1 MTSAF
6 SFLQRLGGVIMLKKM
21 LGISLLSAS
30 LLVSGCGG
38 SLGNSNEVKIGGN
51 LEMTGNTASWG
62 ESMAKGIKL
71 AFKEANASGGV
82 LGKQISF
89 VIADNRSEPS
99 ESANAMTKLIN
110 QDKVILVLGTGGSTN
125 SIAAA
130 PIAAQ
135 NKIPFITPFATNPKV
150 TADGE
155 KVNDFAFRVCFIDP
169 FQGNV
174 MADFASKT
182 LKAKTAAIYIDNSA
196 DYSKGLAQYF
206 EEHFVKNGGNI
217 VAKEAYLQKD
227 QDYKA
232 ILTKI
237 KITNPDVLF
246 VPGYYEDVAK
256 IVKQA
261 RELGITVPIIGG
273 DAWDSPKLVEM
284 AGAAALN
291 NTFFSN
297 HYAPDNHTPQI
308 DKFVE
313 AYQKEYNQVPDA
325 PAVLGYD
332 AACMA
337 IDAIK
342 RANSFDPVK
351 IKDALAQTKDL
362 QLVTGSIT
370 LDKYHNPVKSA
381 IVMELKDGKQVY
393 KTTIN
398 P

>member
-1 MTSAF
+1 
-6 SFLQRLGGVIMLKKM
+6 MLKKM
-21 LGISLLSAS
+21 IGVALLGAS
-30 LLVSGCGG
+30 LLVSGCSGG
-38 SLGNSNEVKIGGN
+38 LGNSNEIKIGGN

-71 AFKEANASGGV
+71 AFKEANESGGV
-82 LGKQISF
+82 LGKKINF

-99 ESANAMTKLIN
+99 ESANAVTKLIT
-110 QDKVILVLGTGGSTN
+110 QDKVSLILGAGGSTN
-125 SIAAA
+125 TIAGAQIAAD
-130 PIAAQ
+130 

-155 KVNDFAFRVCFIDP
+155 KVNEYAFRVCFIDP
-169 FQGNV
+169 FQGTV
-174 MADFASKT
+174 MAGFAAKD
-182 LKAKTAAIYIDNSA
+182 LHAKTAAIYVDNSA

-206 EEHFVKNGGNI
+206 EDNFVKSGGKI

-237 KITNPDVLF
+237 KATNPDVLF

-261 RELGITVPIIGG
+261 REMGIMIPIIGG
-273 DAWDSPKLVEM
+273 DAWDSPKLVEI
-284 AGAAALN
+284 AGAQALN
-291 NTFFSN
+291 NTYFSN
-297 HYAPDNHTPQI
+297 HYAPDNSNPQI

-313 AYQKEYNQVPDA
+313 AFKKEYNQVPDA

-337 IDAIK
+337 IAAIK
-342 RANSFDPVK
+342 NANSADPVK
-351 IKDALAQTKDL
+351 IKDALTKIKDL
-362 QLVTGSIT
+362 QLVTGLVT

-381 IVMELKDGKQVY
+381 VVMEMKDGKQVY

>member
-1 MTSAF
+1 
-6 SFLQRLGGVIMLKKM
+6 MLKNILSIVL
-21 LGISLLSAS
+21 LGAV
-30 LLVSGCGG
+30 LLVSGCGSTFG
-38 SLGNSNEVKIGGN
+38 SSNEIKIGGN

-89 VIADNRSEPS
+89 IIADNRSEPS
-99 ESANAMTKLIN
+99 ESANAMTKLIT
-110 QDKVILVLGTGGSTN
+110 QDKVVLVLGAGGSTN
-125 SIAAA
+125 TIAAA
-130 PIAAQ
+130 PIAAE

-169 FQGNV
+169 FQGTV
-174 MADFASKT
+174 MAGFASNT
-182 LKAKTAAIYIDNSA
+182 LNAKTAAIYIDNSA

-206 EEHFVKNGGNI
+206 EENFVKNGGKI

-237 KITNPDVLF
+237 KSTNPDVLF

-256 IVKQA
+256 IIKQA
-261 RELGITVPIIGG
+261 RELGIMIPIIGG

-284 AGAAALN
+284 AGAQALN
-291 NTFFSN
+291 NTFFSS
-297 HYAPDNHTPQI
+297 HYAPDNSTPQI
-308 DKFVE
+308 DKFVA
-313 AYQKEYNQVPDA
+313 AYQQEYNQVPDA

-337 IDAIK
+337 IAAIK
-342 RANSFDPVK
+342 QANSADPVK
-351 IKDALAQTKDL
+351 IKDALIQTKDL
-362 QLVTGSIT
+362 HLVTGTVT

-381 IVMELKDGKQVY
+381 VVIELKDGKQVY

>member
-1 MTSAF
+1 
-6 SFLQRLGGVIMLKKM
+6 MLKKF
-21 LGISLLSAS
+21 LGVSLLSAAI
-30 LLVSGCGG
+30 LVSGCGG
-38 SLGNSNEVKIGGN
+38 GPGASNEIKIGGN

-71 AFKEANASGGV
+71 AFKQANESGGV
-82 LGKQISF
+82 LGKKINF
-89 VIADNRSEPS
+89 IIADNKSEPS
-99 ESANAMTKLIN
+99 ESANAMTKLIT
-110 QDKVILVLGTGGSTN
+110 QDKVVLVLGTGGSTN

-130 PIAAQ
+130 PISAE
-135 NKIPFITPFATNPKV
+135 NKVPFITPFATNPKV

-155 KVNDFAFRVCFIDP
+155 NVREYAFRVCFIDP
-169 FQGNV
+169 FQGTV
-174 MADFASKT
+174 MAGFASKT
-182 LKAKTAAIYIDNSA
+182 LNAKTAAIYVDNSA
-196 DYSKGLAQYF
+196 DYAKGLAQFF
-206 EEHFVKNGGNI
+206 EESFVKTGGKI

-227 QDYKA
+227 QDFKS

-237 KITNPDVLF
+237 KSTNPDVIF

-284 AGAAALN
+284 AGADAMN

-297 HYAPDNHTPQI
+297 HYAPDNHSPQI

-313 AYQKEYNQVPDA
+313 AFKKEYNEVPDA

-342 RANSFDPVK
+342 RANSADPVK

-362 QLVTGSIT
+362 QLVTGTVT

-381 IVMELKDGKQVY
+381 VVMELKDGKQVY

>member
-1 MTSAF
+1 
-6 SFLQRLGGVIMLKKM
+6 MLKKL
-21 LGISLLSAS
+21 LGISLLSAAIF
-30 LLVSGCGG
+30 VSGCG
-38 SLGNSNEVKIGGN
+38 SLGVSGGNSNEIKIGGN

-71 AFKEANASGGV
+71 AFKQANDSGGV
-82 LGKQISF
+82 LGKKINF
-89 VIADNRSEPS
+89 IIADNRSEPS
-99 ESANAMTKLIN
+99 ESANAMTKLIT
-110 QDKVILVLGTGGSTN
+110 QDKVVLVLGTGGSTN
-125 SIAAA
+125 SIAGA
-130 PIAAQ
+130 PISAE
-135 NKIPFITPFATNPKV
+135 NKVPFITPFATNPKV
-150 TADGE
+150 TAEGE
-155 KVNDFAFRVCFIDP
+155 NVREFAFRVCFIDP
-169 FQGNV
+169 FQGTV
-174 MADFASKT
+174 MAGFASKT
-182 LKAKTAAIYIDNSA
+182 LNAKTAAIYVDNSA
-196 DYSKGLAQYF
+196 DYAKGLAQFF
-206 EEHFVKNGGNI
+206 EESFVKTGGKI

-227 QDYKA
+227 QDFKS

-237 KITNPDVLF
+237 KSTNPDVVF

-261 RELGITVPIIGG
+261 REMGITVPIIGG

-284 AGAAALN
+284 AGAEAMN

-297 HYAPDNHTPQI
+297 HYAPDNSSPQI

-313 AYQKEYNQVPDA
+313 AYKKEYNQIPDA

-342 RANSFDPVK
+342 RANSADPVK
-351 IKDALAQTKDL
+351 IKDALVQTKDL
-362 QLVTGSIT
+362 QLVTGTVT

-381 IVMELKDGKQVY
+381 VVMELKDGKQVY

>member
-1 MTSAF
+1 
-6 SFLQRLGGVIMLKKM
+6 MLKKI
-21 LGISLLSAS
+21 LGITLLGTAI
-30 LLVSGCGG
+30 LISGCGS
-38 SLGNSNEVKIGGN
+38 SLGGSNEIKIGGN

-99 ESANAMTKLIN
+99 ESANAMTKLIT
-110 QDKVILVLGTGGSTN
+110 QDKVVLVLGAGGSTN
-125 SIAAA
+125 TIAAA
-130 PIAAQ
+130 PIAVQ

-155 KVNDFAFRVCFIDP
+155 KVNEFAFRVCFIDP
-169 FQGNV
+169 FQGTV
-174 MADFASKT
+174 MAGFATNT

-206 EEHFVKNGGNI
+206 EENFVKNGGKI

-237 KITNPDVLF
+237 KTTNPDVLF

-261 RELGITVPIIGG
+261 RELGITIPIIGG

-297 HYAPDNHTPQI
+297 HYAPDNSNPQI

-313 AYQKEYNQVPDA
+313 AYKKEYNQVPDA

-337 IDAIK
+337 IAAIK
-342 RANSFDPVK
+342 QANSTDPVK
-351 IKDALAQTKDL
+351 IKDALIQTKDL
-362 QLVTGSIT
+362 QLVTGSVT

-381 IVMELKDGKQVY
+381 VVMELIDGKQVY

>member
-1 MTSAF
+1 
-6 SFLQRLGGVIMLKKM
+6 MLKK
-21 LGISLLSAS
+21 LLSVSLLSAT
-30 LLVSGCGG
+30 LLASGCGG
-38 SLGNSNEVKIGGN
+38 LGVSGNTGNEIKIGGN

-71 AFKEANASGGV
+71 AFKQANESGGV
-82 LGKQISF
+82 LGKKINF
-89 VIADNRSEPS
+89 IIGDNKSEPS
-99 ESANAMTKLIN
+99 ESANAMTKLIT
-110 QDKVILVLGTGGSTN
+110 QDKVVLVLGTGGSTN

-130 PIAAQ
+130 PISAE
-135 NKIPFITPFATNPKV
+135 NKVPFITPFATNPKV

-155 KVNDFAFRVCFIDP
+155 NVREYAFRVCFIDP
-169 FQGNV
+169 FQGTV
-174 MADFASKT
+174 MAGFATKT
-182 LKAKTAAIYIDNSA
+182 LQAKTAAIYVDNSA
-196 DYSKGLAQYF
+196 DYAKGLAQYF
-206 EEHFVKNGGNI
+206 EESFVKSGGKV

-227 QDYKA
+227 QDFKS

-237 KITNPDVLF
+237 KSTNPDVVF

-261 RELGITVPIIGG
+261 RELGIMVPIIGG

-284 AGAAALN
+284 AGAEAMN

-297 HYAPDNHTPQI
+297 HYAPDNHSPQI

-313 AYQKEYNQVPDA
+313 AFKKEYNEVPDA

-342 RANSFDPVK
+342 RANSADPVK
-351 IKDALAQTKDL
+351 IKDALTQTKDL
-362 QLVTGSIT
+362 QLVTGTVT

-381 IVMELKDGKQVY
+381 VVMELKDGKQVY

>member
-1 MTSAF
+1 
-6 SFLQRLGGVIMLKKM
+6 MLKKL
-21 LGISLLSAS
+21 LGASLLSAAI
-30 LLVSGCGG
+30 LVSGCGG
-38 SLGNSNEVKIGGN
+38 GSGASNEIKIGGN

-71 AFKEANASGGV
+71 AFKQANESGGV
-82 LGKQISF
+82 LGKKINF
-89 VIADNRSEPS
+89 IIADNKSEPS
-99 ESANAMTKLIN
+99 ESANAMTKLIT
-110 QDKVILVLGTGGSTN
+110 QDKVVLVLGTGGSTN

-130 PIAAQ
+130 PISAE
-135 NKIPFITPFATNPKV
+135 NKVPFITPFATNPKV

-155 KVNDFAFRVCFIDP
+155 NVREYAFRVCFIDP
-169 FQGNV
+169 FQGTV
-174 MADFASKT
+174 MAGFATKT
-182 LKAKTAAIYIDNSA
+182 LNAKTAAIYVDNSA
-196 DYSKGLAQYF
+196 DYAKGLAQFF
-206 EEHFVKNGGNI
+206 EESFVKTGGKI

-227 QDYKA
+227 QDFKS

-237 KITNPDVLF
+237 KSTNPDVIF

-261 RELGITVPIIGG
+261 REMGITVPIIGG

-284 AGAAALN
+284 AGADAMN

-297 HYAPDNHTPQI
+297 HYAPDNHSPQI

-313 AYQKEYNQVPDA
+313 AFKKEYNEVPDA

-342 RANSFDPVK
+342 RANSADPVK

-362 QLVTGSIT
+362 ELVTGTVT

-381 IVMELKDGKQVY
+381 VVMELKDGKQVY

>member
-1 MTSAF
+1 
-6 SFLQRLGGVIMLKKM
+6 MLKKI
-21 LGISLLSAS
+21 LGITLLGTVI
-30 LLVSGCGG
+30 LISGCG
-38 SLGNSNEVKIGGN
+38 SNLGGSNEIKIGGN

-99 ESANAMTKLIN
+99 ESANAMTKLIT
-110 QDKVILVLGTGGSTN
+110 QDKVVLVLGAGGSTN
-125 SIAAA
+125 TIAAA
-130 PIAAQ
+130 PIAVQ

-169 FQGNV
+169 FQGTV
-174 MADFASKT
+174 MAGFAVHT
-182 LKAKTAAIYIDNSA
+182 LKAKTAAIYVDNSA

-206 EEHFVKNGGNI
+206 EENFVKNGGKI

-237 KITNPDVLF
+237 KTTNPDVLF

-261 RELGITVPIIGG
+261 RELGITIPIIGG

-297 HYAPDNHTPQI
+297 HYAPDNSNPQI

-313 AYQKEYNQVPDA
+313 AYKKEYNQVPDA

-337 IDAIK
+337 IAAIK
-342 RANSFDPVK
+342 QANSADPVK
-351 IKDALAQTKDL
+351 IKDALIQTKDL
-362 QLVTGSIT
+362 QLVTGSVT

-381 IVMELKDGKQVY
+381 VVMELIDGKQVY
-393 KTTIN
+393 NTTIN

>member
-1 MTSAF
+1 MF
-6 SFLQRLGGVIMLKKM
+6 KKM